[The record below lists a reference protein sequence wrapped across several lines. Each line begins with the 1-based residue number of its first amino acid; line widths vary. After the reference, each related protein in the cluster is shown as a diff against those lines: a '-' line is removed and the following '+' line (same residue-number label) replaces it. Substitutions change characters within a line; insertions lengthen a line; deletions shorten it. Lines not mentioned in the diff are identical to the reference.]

1 MNKLPEYFVIKK
13 DESNPLWRKYLD
25 WLNKKYKISCD
36 GFYDYYGYCININKT
51 SIFLSDFRVRFDENG
66 AKLITLEEWNEAVN
80 GFVLPEKWCIQC
92 NKDNYQVI
100 YEWLRKNKQTK
111 SNYISLGGSD
121 INTKVHYPTFQ
132 YSPYSLNFHQ
142 SDNCQPNYTE
152 ITFEQFK
159 KYVLKM
165 EEREIIGYKLKEGC
179 EQYKNAIKAL
189 GSSMLFPNE
198 MEYLTVEKNT
208 ETIPNLQK
216 AGVLDLWFEPVY
228 KEEFKVGDYIYSLDS
243 SADYKQ
249 DVVYKIETF
258 EDLYNQKNVL
268 VACKGDNNR
277 LATKSKCYFRKATK
291 EEILQ
296 HLTEEAQSKG
306 FVVGAKIDLLGIR
319 GVETITGYGL
329 NDSNDLLYYYTYANN
344 KVSVKAAAVALY
356 KEPSFNYNDL
366 NVENKL
372 TYMHTKESN
381 KFENLKKLQRIAN
394 YVNGNWVDD
403 WNNYDQ
409 KKYFI
414 YYNGYSK
421 QCDVDSKFRDKTVLV
436 YFKSRETA
444 NKVIQDNPE
453 LMKEIFG

>member
-25 WLNKKYKISCD
+25 WLRVSFSVPHLSGKSE
-36 GFYDYYGYCININKT
+36 YYGYCRIEYCHASSNLTTFTNE
-51 SIFLSDFRVRFDENG
+51 S

-92 NKDNYQVI
+92 NKDNYQII
-100 YEWLRKNKQTK
+100 YEWLRNNKQTK

-132 YSPYSLNFHQ
+132 YSPYGLNFHQ

-258 EDLYNQKNVL
+258 EDLDNKKNVL

-277 LATKSKCYFRKATK
+277 LATKNKCYFRKATK

-296 HLTEEAQSKG
+296 HLTKEAQSKG
-306 FVVGAKIDLLGIR
+306 FVVGAKVTHTNGKYPKTEDIIIGYDIDDNNELRLIAGSHALKSYI
-319 GVETITGYGL
+319 YY
-329 NDSNDLLYYYTYANN
+329 SNCT
-344 KVSVKAAAVALY
+344 LY
-356 KEPSFNYNDL
+356 KEPSFNYDNL
-366 NVENKL
+366 NVENKI
-372 TYMHTKESN
+372 TYMRTKESN

-394 YVNGNWVDD
+394 YVNGDWVADF
-403 WNNYDQ
+403 NNGNL
-409 KKYFI
+409 KYSI
-414 YYNGYSK
+414 CKEG
-421 QCDVDSKFRDKTVLV
+421 DVVNCVYTYFVDRGVP
-436 YFKSRETA
+436 YFKSHDIA
-444 NKVIQDNPE
+444 LKVIQDNPE
-453 LMKEIFG
+453 LMKEIFE